1 MKITIH
7 KEDEQ
12 FMSNFFAA
20 PRHVVETDSPQAA
33 QLHQSLQLA
42 IQQKNIESEG
52 DWKRTLTFLLLFI
65 FLYAALG
72 ASLTL
77 DLSSSTGSH
86 KSITYALEAIP
97 VLIAFSGFFI
107 SILFVFLTR
116 ASARKQRN
124 WEKTILVLEK
134 YSIGNLFKVTHTQGA
149 GTSNYSVANLSI
161 SLALFICLTWLV
173 IYNYLTFT
181 TSGVFGSIISLF
193 ISTMVYVIL
202 DIQLL
207 KPFSHVT
214 ENDEADNADTEK
226 DPAVKEHE
234 SEK

>member
-1 MKITIH
+1 MKISIH
-7 KEDEQ
+7 KEDER
-12 FMSNFFAA
+12 FMNDFFAA
-20 PRHVVETDSPQAA
+20 PCQTLDADSPQAG
-33 QLHQSLQLA
+33 QIQQSLQLA
-42 IQQKNIESEG
+42 IQQKNIEAEG
-52 DWKRTLTFLLLFI
+52 DWKRSLTFLLLFI

-77 DLSSSTGSH
+77 DLSSSSGH
-86 KSITYALEAIP
+86 KSIEYALEAIP

-134 YSIGNLFKVTHTQGA
+134 YSIGNLFKVTHTQGE
-149 GTSNYSVANLSI
+149 GTSNYSVANLTI

-181 TSGVFGSIISLF
+181 TSGVFGSVISLF

-207 KPFSHVT
+207 KPFSHVAD
-214 ENDEADNADTEK
+214 NDEADKTDAEK
-226 DPAVKEHE
+226 EKEHK
-234 SEK
+234 SEE

>member
-7 KEDEQ
+7 KEDEL
-12 FMSNFFAA
+12 FMHNFFAA
-20 PRHVVETDSPQAA
+20 PCHTIETGSPEA
-33 QLHQSLQLA
+33 QQIQQSLQLA
-42 IQQKNIESEG
+42 IQQKGLEADG
-52 DWKRTLTFLLLFI
+52 DWKRSLTFLLLFL

-77 DLSSSTGSH
+77 DLSAAGTAH
-86 KSITYALEAIP
+86 KSIAYALEAIP

-107 SILFVFLTR
+107 SILYLFLTR

-124 WEKTILVLEK
+124 WEKSILVLEK
-134 YSIGNLFKVTHTQGA
+134 YSIGNLFKATHTQGG
-149 GTSNYSVANLSI
+149 GTSNYSVPNLSI
-161 SLALFICLTWLV
+161 SLSLFICVTWLV

-181 TSGVFGSIISLF
+181 TSGVFGSVISLF

-207 KPFSHVT
+207 KPFIHVVEQDQT
-214 ENDEADNADTEK
+214 VKSNAD
-226 DPAVKEHE
+226 KEQD
-234 SEK
+234 

>member
-1 MKITIH
+1 MKISIH
-7 KEDEQ
+7 KEDEL
-12 FMSNFFAA
+12 FMNDFFAA
-20 PRHVVETDSPQAA
+20 PCQTLDADSPQAG
-33 QLHQSLQLA
+33 QIQQSLQLA
-42 IQQKNIESEG
+42 IQQKNIEAEG
-52 DWKRTLTFLLLFI
+52 DWKRSLTFLLLFI

-77 DLSSSTGSH
+77 DLSSSSGH
-86 KSITYALEAIP
+86 KSIEYALEAIP

-149 GTSNYSVANLSI
+149 GTSNYSVANLTI

-181 TSGVFGSIISLF
+181 TSGVFGSVISLF

-207 KPFSHVT
+207 KPFSHV
-214 ENDEADNADTEK
+214 ADNDDADKADAEK
-226 DPAVKEHE
+226 EKEQKSKE
-234 SEK
+234 

>member
-1 MKITIH
+1 MKISIH
-7 KEDEQ
+7 KEDER
-12 FMSNFFAA
+12 FMNDFFAA
-20 PRHVVETDSPQAA
+20 PCQTLDADSPQAG
-33 QLHQSLQLA
+33 QIQQSLQLA
-42 IQQKNIESEG
+42 IQQKNIEAEG
-52 DWKRTLTFLLLFI
+52 DWKRSLTFLLLFI

-77 DLSSSTGSH
+77 DLSSSSGH
-86 KSITYALEAIP
+86 KSIEYALEAIP
-97 VLIAFSGFFI
+97 VLIAFSGFFM

-149 GTSNYSVANLSI
+149 GTSNYSVANLTI

-181 TSGVFGSIISLF
+181 TSGVFGSVISLF

-207 KPFSHVT
+207 KPFSHVAD
-214 ENDEADNADTEK
+214 NDEADKADAEK
-226 DPAVKEHE
+226 EKEHK
-234 SEK
+234 SEE

>member
-7 KEDEQ
+7 KEDEP
-12 FMSNFFAA
+12 FMHNFFAA
-20 PRHVVETDSPQAA
+20 PCTVIETASPEATQI
-33 QLHQSLQLA
+33 QQSLQLA
-42 IQQKNIESEG
+42 IQQKDRDADG
-52 DWKRTLTFLLLFI
+52 DWKRGLTYLLLFL

-77 DLSSSTGSH
+77 DLSATGPGH
-86 KSITYALEAIP
+86 KSIEYALEAIP
-97 VLIAFSGFFI
+97 VLIAFSGFFV
-107 SILFVFLTR
+107 SILYVFLTR

-134 YSIGNLFKVTHTQGA
+134 YSSGNLFKATHTQGG
-149 GTSNYSVANLSI
+149 GTSNYAVGNLSI

-181 TSGVFGSIISLF
+181 TSGVFGSVISLF

-207 KPFSHVT
+207 KPFQHLP
-214 ENDEADNADTEK
+214 EKENADK
-226 DPAVKEHE
+226 DDAGKNQD
-234 SEK
+234 

>member
-1 MKITIH
+1 MKISIH
-7 KEDEQ
+7 KEDER
-12 FMSNFFAA
+12 FMNDFFAA
-20 PRHVVETDSPQAA
+20 PCQTLDADSPQAG
-33 QLHQSLQLA
+33 QIQQSLQLA
-42 IQQKNIESEG
+42 IQQKNIEAEG
-52 DWKRTLTFLLLFI
+52 DWKRSLTFLLLFI

-77 DLSSSTGSH
+77 DLSSSSGH
-86 KSITYALEAIP
+86 KSIEYALEAIP

-149 GTSNYSVANLSI
+149 GTSNYSVANLTI

-181 TSGVFGSIISLF
+181 TSGVFGSVISLF
-193 ISTMVYVIL
+193 IRTMVYVIL

-207 KPFSHVT
+207 KPFSHVAD
-214 ENDEADNADTEK
+214 NDEADKTDAEK
-226 DPAVKEHE
+226 EKEHK
-234 SEK
+234 SEE

>member
-1 MKITIH
+1 MKISIH
-7 KEDEQ
+7 KEDEL
-12 FMSNFFAA
+12 FMNDFFAA
-20 PRHVVETDSPQAA
+20 PCQTLDADSPQAG
-33 QLHQSLQLA
+33 QIQQSLQLA
-42 IQQKNIESEG
+42 IQQKNIEAEG
-52 DWKRTLTFLLLFI
+52 DWKRSLTFLLLFI

-77 DLSSSTGSH
+77 DLSSSSGH
-86 KSITYALEAIP
+86 KSIEYALEAIP

-116 ASARKQRN
+116 ASARKQRD

-149 GTSNYSVANLSI
+149 GTSNYSVANLTI

-181 TSGVFGSIISLF
+181 TSGVFGSVISLF

-207 KPFSHVT
+207 KPFSHVAD
-214 ENDEADNADTEK
+214 NDEADKADAEK
-226 DPAVKEHE
+226 EKEHK
-234 SEK
+234 SEE

>member
-7 KEDEQ
+7 KEDEL
-12 FMSNFFAA
+12 FMHNFFAA
-20 PRHVVETDSPQAA
+20 PCHTIETDSPQA
-33 QLHQSLQLA
+33 QQIQQSLQLA
-42 IQQKNIESEG
+42 IQQKGVEADG
-52 DWKRTLTFLLLFI
+52 DWKRSLTFLLLFL

-77 DLSSSTGSH
+77 DLSTAGMAH
-86 KSITYALEAIP
+86 KSIAYALEAIP

-107 SILFVFLTR
+107 SILYLFLTR

-124 WEKTILVLEK
+124 WEKSILVLEK
-134 YSIGNLFKVTHTQGA
+134 YSIGNLFKATHTQGG
-149 GTSNYSVANLSI
+149 GTSNYSVPNLSI
-161 SLALFICLTWLV
+161 SLALFICITWLV

-181 TSGVFGSIISLF
+181 TSGVFGSVISLF

-207 KPFSHVT
+207 KPFIHVV
-214 ENDEADNADTEK
+214 EQEETEK
-226 DPAVKEHE
+226 SDVNKEQD
-234 SEK
+234 

>member
-7 KEDEQ
+7 KEDEL
-12 FMSNFFAA
+12 FMHSFFAA
-20 PRHVVETDSPQAA
+20 PCNAIETGSPEAA
-33 QLHQSLQLA
+33 QIQQSLQLA
-42 IQQKNIESEG
+42 IQQKNAEAEA
-52 DWKRTLTFLLLFI
+52 DWKRGLTYLLLFL

-77 DLSSSTGSH
+77 DLSTTGSGH
-86 KSITYALEAIP
+86 KSIEYALEAIP

-107 SILFVFLTR
+107 SILYVFLTR
-116 ASARKQRN
+116 ASAHKQRR
-124 WEKTILVLEK
+124 WERTILVLEK
-134 YSIGNLFKVTHTQGA
+134 YSIGNLFKATYTQES
-149 GTSNYSVANLSI
+149 GTSNYSVANLST

-181 TSGVFGSIISLF
+181 TSGVFGSVISLF

-207 KPFSHVT
+207 KPFRHLA
-214 ENDEADNADTEK
+214 ENDDMEKGEADKADADKPEK
-226 DPAVKEHE
+226 HQD
-234 SEK
+234 

>member
-1 MKITIH
+1 MKISIH
-7 KEDEQ
+7 KEDER
-12 FMSNFFAA
+12 FMNDFFAA
-20 PRHVVETDSPQAA
+20 PCQTLDADSPQAG
-33 QLHQSLQLA
+33 QIQQSLQLA
-42 IQQKNIESEG
+42 IQQKNIEAEG
-52 DWKRTLTFLLLFI
+52 DWKRSLTFLLLFI

-77 DLSSSTGSH
+77 DLSSSSGH
-86 KSITYALEAIP
+86 KSIEYALEAIP

-149 GTSNYSVANLSI
+149 GTSNYSVANLTI

-181 TSGVFGSIISLF
+181 TSGVFGSVISLF

-207 KPFSHVT
+207 KPFSHVAD
-214 ENDEADNADTEK
+214 NDEADKTDAEK
-226 DPAVKEHE
+226 
-234 SEK
+234 EK

>member
-1 MKITIH
+1 MKISIH
-7 KEDEQ
+7 KEDER
-12 FMSNFFAA
+12 FMNDFFAA
-20 PRHVVETDSPQAA
+20 PCQTLDADSPQAG
-33 QLHQSLQLA
+33 QIQQSLQLA
-42 IQQKNIESEG
+42 IQQKNIEAEG
-52 DWKRTLTFLLLFI
+52 DWKRSLTFLLLFI

-72 ASLTL
+72 ASLPL
-77 DLSSSTGSH
+77 DLSSSSGH
-86 KSITYALEAIP
+86 KSIEYALEAIP

-134 YSIGNLFKVTHTQGA
+134 YSIGNLFKVTHTQGE
-149 GTSNYSVANLSI
+149 GTSNYSVANLTI

-181 TSGVFGSIISLF
+181 TSGVFGSVISLF

-207 KPFSHVT
+207 KPFSHVAD
-214 ENDEADNADTEK
+214 NDEADKTDAEK
-226 DPAVKEHE
+226 EKEHK
-234 SEK
+234 SEE

>member
-1 MKITIH
+1 MKISIH
-7 KEDEQ
+7 KEDER
-12 FMSNFFAA
+12 FMNDFFAA
-20 PRHVVETDSPQAA
+20 PCQTLDADSPQAG
-33 QLHQSLQLA
+33 QIQQSLQLA
-42 IQQKNIESEG
+42 IQQKNIEAEG
-52 DWKRTLTFLLLFI
+52 DWKRSLTFLLLFI

-77 DLSSSTGSH
+77 DLSSSSGH
-86 KSITYALEAIP
+86 KSIEYALEAIP

-149 GTSNYSVANLSI
+149 GTSNYSVANLTI

-181 TSGVFGSIISLF
+181 TSGVFGSVISLF

-207 KPFSHVT
+207 KPFSHVAD
-214 ENDEADNADTEK
+214 NDEADKADAEK
-226 DPAVKEHE
+226 EKEHK
-234 SEK
+234 SEE

>member
-1 MKITIH
+1 MKISIH
-7 KEDEQ
+7 KEDER
-12 FMSNFFAA
+12 FMNDFFAVPCQTLDA
-20 PRHVVETDSPQAA
+20 DSPQAG
-33 QLHQSLQLA
+33 QIQQSLQLA
-42 IQQKNIESEG
+42 IQQKNIEAEG
-52 DWKRTLTFLLLFI
+52 DWKRSLTFLLLFI

-77 DLSSSTGSH
+77 DLSSSSGH
-86 KSITYALEAIP
+86 KSIEYALEAIP

-116 ASARKQRN
+116 ASARKQCN

-149 GTSNYSVANLSI
+149 GTSNYSVANLTI

-181 TSGVFGSIISLF
+181 TSGVFGSVISLF

-207 KPFSHVT
+207 KPFSHVAD
-214 ENDEADNADTEK
+214 NDEADKADAEK
-226 DPAVKEHE
+226 EKEHK
-234 SEK
+234 SEE

>member
-7 KEDEQ
+7 KEDAPY
-12 FMSNFFAA
+12 MNTFFAA
-20 PRHVVETDSPQAA
+20 PCLAVETDSPQAGQIQQA
-33 QLHQSLQLA
+33 LHLA
-42 IQQKNIESEG
+42 IQQKNIEAEG
-52 DWKRTLTFLLLFI
+52 DWKRSLTFLLLFI

-77 DLSSSTGSH
+77 DLSSSSGH
-86 KSITYALEAIP
+86 KSIEYALEAIP
-97 VLIAFSGFFI
+97 VLIAFSGFFV

-116 ASARKQRN
+116 ASARKQRD
-124 WEKTILVLEK
+124 WEKSILVLEK

-161 SLALFICLTWLV
+161 TLALFICLTWLV

-181 TSGVFGSIISLF
+181 TSGVFGSVISLF

-214 ENDEADNADTEK
+214 EREDGDKDDTEQAQ
-226 DPAVKEHE
+226 PVKEQKPE
-234 SEK
+234 E

>member
-12 FMSNFFAA
+12 FMHNFFAA
-20 PRHVVETDSPQAA
+20 PCQSIETDSLQA
-33 QLHQSLQLA
+33 QQIQQSLQLA
-42 IQQKNIESEG
+42 IQQKGSEADG
-52 DWKRTLTFLLLFI
+52 DWKRSLTFLLLFL

-77 DLSSSTGSH
+77 DLSTASTSH
-86 KSITYALEAIP
+86 KSIAYALEAIP

-107 SILFVFLTR
+107 SILYLFLTR

-124 WEKTILVLEK
+124 WERTILVLEK
-134 YSIGNLFKVTHTQGA
+134 YAIGNLFKATHTQGG
-149 GTSNYSVANLSI
+149 GTSNYSVPNLSI
-161 SLALFICLTWLV
+161 SLALFICVTWLV
-173 IYNYLTFT
+173 TYNYLTFT
-181 TSGVFGSIISLF
+181 TSGVFGSVISLF

-207 KPFSHVT
+207 KPFIHVA
-214 ENDEADNADTEK
+214 EQDEKEK
-226 DPAVKEHE
+226 SEAGKEQD
-234 SEK
+234 

>member
-7 KEDEQ
+7 KEDEL
-12 FMSNFFAA
+12 FMHNFFAA
-20 PRHVVETDSPQAA
+20 PCHTVETDSPQA
-33 QLHQSLQLA
+33 QQIQQSLQLA
-42 IQQKNIESEG
+42 IQQKGAEADG
-52 DWKRTLTFLLLFI
+52 DWKRSLTFLILFL

-77 DLSSSTGSH
+77 DLSTTGTPH
-86 KSITYALEAIP
+86 KSIEYALEAIP

-107 SILFVFLTR
+107 SILYLFLTR

-124 WEKTILVLEK
+124 WERTILVLEK
-134 YSIGNLFKVTHTQGA
+134 YSIGNLFKATHTQGG
-149 GTSNYSVANLSI
+149 GTSNYSVPNLSI

-173 IYNYLTFT
+173 IYNFLTFT
-181 TSGVFGSIISLF
+181 TSGVFGSVISLF

-207 KPFSHVT
+207 KPFTHVV
-214 ENDEADNADTEK
+214 EKEEAEKSDT
-226 DPAVKEHE
+226 DKEQD
-234 SEK
+234 

>member
-1 MKITIH
+1 MKISIH
-7 KEDEQ
+7 KEDER
-12 FMSNFFAA
+12 FMNDFFAA
-20 PRHVVETDSPQAA
+20 PCQTLDADSPQAG
-33 QLHQSLQLA
+33 QIQQSLQLA
-42 IQQKNIESEG
+42 IQQKNIEAEG
-52 DWKRTLTFLLLFI
+52 DWKRSLTFLLLFI

-77 DLSSSTGSH
+77 DLSSSSGH
-86 KSITYALEAIP
+86 KSIEYALEAIP

-134 YSIGNLFKVTHTQGA
+134 YSIGNMFKVTHTQGA
-149 GTSNYSVANLSI
+149 GTSNYSVANLTI

-181 TSGVFGSIISLF
+181 TSGVFGSVISLF

-207 KPFSHVT
+207 KPFSHVAD
-214 ENDEADNADTEK
+214 NDEADKTDAEK
-226 DPAVKEHE
+226 EKEHK
-234 SEK
+234 SEE

>member
-1 MKITIH
+1 MKITIR
-7 KEDEQ
+7 KEDEL
-12 FMSNFFAA
+12 FMHNFFAA
-20 PRHVVETDSPQAA
+20 PCHTIETDSLQA
-33 QLHQSLQLA
+33 QQIQQSLQLA
-42 IQQKNIESEG
+42 IQQKGAEADG
-52 DWKRTLTFLLLFI
+52 DWKCSLTFLLLFL

-77 DLSSSTGSH
+77 DLSTTGAAH
-86 KSITYALEAIP
+86 KSIEYALEAIP

-107 SILFVFLTR
+107 SILYLFLTR
-116 ASARKQRN
+116 ASARKQRD

-134 YSIGNLFKVTHTQGA
+134 YAIGNLFKVTHTQGG
-149 GTSNYSVANLSI
+149 GTSNYSVPNLSI

-181 TSGVFGSIISLF
+181 TSGVFGSVISLF

-207 KPFSHVT
+207 KPFVHAV
-214 ENDEADNADTEK
+214 EK
-226 DPAVKEHE
+226 DEPQKSDADKEQE
-234 SEK
+234 

>member
-1 MKITIH
+1 MKISIH
-7 KEDEQ
+7 KEDER
-12 FMSNFFAA
+12 FMNDFFAA
-20 PRHVVETDSPQAA
+20 PCQTLDADSPQAG
-33 QLHQSLQLA
+33 QIQQSLQLA
-42 IQQKNIESEG
+42 IQQKNIEAEG
-52 DWKRTLTFLLLFI
+52 DWKRSLTFLLLFI

-77 DLSSSTGSH
+77 DLSSSSGH
-86 KSITYALEAIP
+86 KSIEYALEAIP
-97 VLIAFSGFFI
+97 VLIAFSGFFM

-149 GTSNYSVANLSI
+149 GTSNYSVANLTI

-181 TSGVFGSIISLF
+181 TSGVFGSVISLF

-207 KPFSHVT
+207 KPFSHVAD
-214 ENDEADNADTEK
+214 NDEADKTDAEK
-226 DPAVKEHE
+226 
-234 SEK
+234 EK

>member
-7 KEDEQ
+7 KEDEL
-12 FMSNFFAA
+12 FMHNFFAA
-20 PRHVVETDSPQAA
+20 PCHTIETDSPQAH
-33 QLHQSLQLA
+33 QIQQSLQLA
-42 IQQKNIESEG
+42 IQQKGLEADG
-52 DWKRTLTFLLLFI
+52 DWKRSLTFLLLFL

-77 DLSSSTGSH
+77 DLSSAGTAH
-86 KSITYALEAIP
+86 KSIAYALEAIP

-107 SILFVFLTR
+107 SILYLFLTR

-124 WEKTILVLEK
+124 WEKSILVLEK
-134 YSIGNLFKVTHTQGA
+134 YSIGNLFKATHTQGG
-149 GTSNYSVANLSI
+149 GTSNYSVPNLSI
-161 SLALFICLTWLV
+161 SLALFICVTWLV

-181 TSGVFGSIISLF
+181 TSGVFGSVISLF

-207 KPFSHVT
+207 KPFIHLV
-214 ENDEADNADTEK
+214 EQDETDKSNAD
-226 DPAVKEHE
+226 KEQD
-234 SEK
+234 

>member
-7 KEDEQ
+7 KEDEL
-12 FMSNFFAA
+12 FMHNFFAA
-20 PRHVVETDSPQAA
+20 PCHTIETGSPEA
-33 QLHQSLQLA
+33 QQIQQSLQLA
-42 IQQKNIESEG
+42 IQQKGLEADG
-52 DWKRTLTFLLLFI
+52 DWKRSLTFLLLFL

-77 DLSSSTGSH
+77 DLSAAGTAH
-86 KSITYALEAIP
+86 KSIAYALEAIP

-107 SILFVFLTR
+107 SILYLFLTR

-124 WEKTILVLEK
+124 WEKSILVLEK
-134 YSIGNLFKVTHTQGA
+134 YSIGNLFKATHTQGG
-149 GTSNYSVANLSI
+149 GTSNYSVPNLSI
-161 SLALFICLTWLV
+161 SLSLFICVTWLV

-181 TSGVFGSIISLF
+181 TSGVFGSVISLF

-207 KPFSHVT
+207 KPFIHVVEQDQT
-214 ENDEADNADTEK
+214 VKRDAD
-226 DPAVKEHE
+226 KEQD
-234 SEK
+234 

>member
-1 MKITIH
+1 MKISIH
-7 KEDEQ
+7 KEDQ
-12 FMSNFFAA
+12 LFMNDFFAA
-20 PRHVVETDSPQAA
+20 PCQTLDADSPQAG
-33 QLHQSLQLA
+33 QIQQSLQLA
-42 IQQKNIESEG
+42 IQQKNIEAEG
-52 DWKRTLTFLLLFI
+52 DWKRSLTFLLLFI

-77 DLSSSTGSH
+77 DLSSSSGH
-86 KSITYALEAIP
+86 KSIEYALEAIP

-149 GTSNYSVANLSI
+149 GTSNYSVANLTI

-181 TSGVFGSIISLF
+181 TSGVFGSVISLF

-207 KPFSHVT
+207 KPFSHV
-214 ENDEADNADTEK
+214 ADNDDADKADAEK
-226 DPAVKEHE
+226 EKEQKSKE
-234 SEK
+234 

>member
-1 MKITIH
+1 MKISIH
-7 KEDEQ
+7 KEDER
-12 FMSNFFAA
+12 FMNDFFAA
-20 PRHVVETDSPQAA
+20 PCQTLDADSPQAG
-33 QLHQSLQLA
+33 QIQQSLQLA
-42 IQQKNIESEG
+42 IQQKNIEAEG
-52 DWKRTLTFLLLFI
+52 DWKRSLTFLLLFI

-77 DLSSSTGSH
+77 DLSSSSGH
-86 KSITYALEAIP
+86 KSIEYALEAIP

-149 GTSNYSVANLSI
+149 GTSNYSVANLTI

-181 TSGVFGSIISLF
+181 TSGVFGSVISLF

-207 KPFSHVT
+207 KPFSHIAD
-214 ENDEADNADTEK
+214 NDEADKADAEK
-226 DPAVKEHE
+226 EKEHK
-234 SEK
+234 SEE

>member
-7 KEDEQ
+7 KEDEL
-12 FMSNFFAA
+12 FMHNFFAA
-20 PRHVVETDSPQAA
+20 PCHTIETDSPQAH
-33 QLHQSLQLA
+33 QIQQSLQLA
-42 IQQKNIESEG
+42 IQQKGLEADG
-52 DWKRTLTFLLLFI
+52 DWKRSLTFLLLFL

-77 DLSSSTGSH
+77 DLSTAGTAH
-86 KSITYALEAIP
+86 KSIAYALEAIP

-107 SILFVFLTR
+107 SILYLFLTR

-124 WEKTILVLEK
+124 WEKSILVLEK
-134 YSIGNLFKVTHTQGA
+134 YSIGNLFKATHTQGG
-149 GTSNYSVANLSI
+149 GTSNYSVPNLSI
-161 SLALFICLTWLV
+161 SLALFICVTWLV

-181 TSGVFGSIISLF
+181 TSGVFGSVISLF

-207 KPFSHVT
+207 KPFIHVVEPDET
-214 ENDEADNADTEK
+214 EKSNAD
-226 DPAVKEHE
+226 KEQD
-234 SEK
+234 

>member
-1 MKITIH
+1 MKISIH
-7 KEDEQ
+7 KEDER
-12 FMSNFFAA
+12 FMNDFFAA
-20 PRHVVETDSPQAA
+20 PCQTLDADSPQAG
-33 QLHQSLQLA
+33 QIQQSLQLA
-42 IQQKNIESEG
+42 IQQKNIEAEG
-52 DWKRTLTFLLLFI
+52 DWKRSLTFLLLFI

-77 DLSSSTGSH
+77 DLSSSSGH
-86 KSITYALEAIP
+86 KSIEYALEAIP

-149 GTSNYSVANLSI
+149 GTSNYSVANLTI

-181 TSGVFGSIISLF
+181 TSGVFGSVISLF

-207 KPFSHVT
+207 KPFSHVAD
-214 ENDEADNADTEK
+214 NDEADKTDAEK
-226 DPAVKEHE
+226 EKEHK
-234 SEK
+234 SEE